1 MHVTF
6 TTINRLF
13 IFGGQFRNT
22 PLWWKRQSTAD
33 SCPSLP
39 AWLLLTCASLRFQVR
54 EEESMENNNSE
65 WRATESGY
73 PRPSVGRSVGLSV
86 CGRVVKRCHSDLRHA
101 RIRNRWRSNERTIR
115 RRRRRRLLLGRSA
128 YVVAVAAS
136 PTHLFIHDDVRRK
149 STTQTHPPEDARAR
163 IAHISAVA
171 RETRQT
177 VIQWR
182 QQSATERESESNDAA

>member
-22 PLWWKRQSTAD
+22 PLWWKRQSTAY

-115 RRRRRRLLLGRSA
+115 RRRRRRRLLLGRSA

-149 STTQTHPPEDARAR
+149 STTRTHPPEDARAR
-163 IAHISAVA
+163 AHRAYFCSGTRDETDRNSVA
-171 RETRQT
+171 ATIRHRER
-177 VIQWR
+177 I
-182 QQSATERESESNDAA
+182 RE